1 MDTVINFVIDFF
13 RLCKELLT
21 WMLDGVLF
29 VLKTAFYLPFDG
41 ILTAITAFISSL
53 DIGQLVFNSASTW
66 GLLPPQ
72 MLYVINAVGFP
83 QGLTLVAYAIVI
95 RMTLNLIP
103 AALTRL

>member
-1 MDTVINFVIDFF
+1 MDTLVNFVIDFF
-13 RLCKELLT
+13 RLFKELLS
-21 WMLDGVLF
+21 WLLDGVIF
-29 VLKTAFYLPFDG
+29 IFQEVLYLPFDG
-41 ILTAITAFISSL
+41 ILTVITSFVSSL
-53 DIGQLVFNSASTW
+53 DVGQLVFNSASTW

-83 QGLTLVAYAIVI
+83 QGLTIVAYAIVI

>member
-1 MDTVINFVIDFF
+1 METIIAFVIDFF

-21 WMLDGVLF
+21 WMLDGFLY
-29 VLKTAFYLPFDG
+29 VLKTVLYLPFDG
-41 ILTAITAFISSL
+41 ILTVITSFVSSL
-53 DIGQLVFNSASTW
+53 DVGQLVFNSASTW